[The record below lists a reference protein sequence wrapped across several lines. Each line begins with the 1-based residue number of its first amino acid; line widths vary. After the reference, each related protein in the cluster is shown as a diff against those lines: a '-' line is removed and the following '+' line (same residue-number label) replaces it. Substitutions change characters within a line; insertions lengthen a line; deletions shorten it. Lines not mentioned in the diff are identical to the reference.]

1 MWQARFEAMAE
12 KNEASQKKQEEDV
25 DSSLALLERLNQQN
39 QTPQVAQRL
48 DVGAASCIGRG
59 QGIVLLGNYRKLFA
73 GRTRRERTPKK
84 KRHLSRSRSISAASV
99 TSSSHRGKKARA
111 KKRRDLK
118 ALQVCC

>member
-59 QGIVLLGNYRKLFA
+59 QGIVFVRKL
-73 GRTRRERTPKK
+73 
-84 KRHLSRSRSISAASV
+84 
-99 TSSSHRGKKARA
+99 
-111 KKRRDLK
+111 
-118 ALQVCC
+118 